1 MYKTNYLQL
10 HCENWINFELFIAR
24 KTCIILDLNLTLD
37 KIFRFVL
44 EWLVVYLLET
54 KSTFIVSRKKC
65 CIYFG
70 RNQGFNFLLE
80 FPIFDSLSMK

>member
-44 EWLVVYLLET
+44 ELLVVYLLKT
-54 KSTFIVSRKKC
+54 KSTFIVSRKNAVYILEEIKGL
-65 CIYFG
+65 IFYW
-70 RNQGFNFLLE
+70 NFL
-80 FPIFDSLSMK
+80 SLIAFQ